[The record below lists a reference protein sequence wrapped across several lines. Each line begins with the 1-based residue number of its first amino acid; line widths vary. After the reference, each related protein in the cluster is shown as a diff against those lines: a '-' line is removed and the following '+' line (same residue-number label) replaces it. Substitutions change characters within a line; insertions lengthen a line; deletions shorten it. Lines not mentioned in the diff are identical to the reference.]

1 DRTNI
6 MVGYHQTNQK
16 TDTGKTLTRWPVLV
30 DHNKEKIYIKEIEL
44 LSVLQTSAFEAAEKQ
59 LI

>member
-1 DRTNI
+1 MQFI
-6 MVGYHQTNQK
+6 K
-16 TDTGKTLTRWPVLV
+16 K
-30 DHNKEKIYIKEIEL
+30 KIYIKEIEL